1 MNDIE
6 VDLFYYRD
14 LLQREREKPLH
25 DIQSYFNLITS
36 GTTFS
41 FARLSNND
49 KTAALLNELKRYGF
63 VANDTNLAYF
73 RVLFG
78 IPLYKEDVPY
88 KPIMWKKNGQ
98 LLRYFIQYLFSSEM
112 MWFYAKILVPLMFV
126 NKRYTPINLAK
137 SDIKRLENS
146 SDYCRLKAILENFNT

>member
-1 MNDIE
+1 ME

-41 FARLSNND
+41 FARLPNND
-49 KTAALLNELKRYGF
+49 KTAVLLNELKKYNF
-63 VANDTNLAYF
+63 VAYDTNLAYF

-98 LLRYFIQYLFSSEM
+98 LLRYFIQNLFSSEM
-112 MWFYAKILVPLMFV
+112 MWFYAKALVPLMFV
-126 NKRYTPINLAK
+126 NKRYTTINLAQ

-146 SDYCRLKAILENFNT
+146 SDYCTLKAILENFNT

>member
-1 MNDIE
+1 ME

-41 FARLSNND
+41 FARLPNND
-49 KTAALLNELKRYGF
+49 KTAVLLNELKKYNF
-63 VANDTNLAYF
+63 VAYDTNLAYF

-98 LLRYFIQYLFSSEM
+98 LLRYFIQNLFSSEM
-112 MWFYAKILVPLMFV
+112 MWFYAKALVPLMFV
-126 NKRYTPINLAK
+126 NKRYTPINLAQ

-146 SDYCRLKAILENFNT
+146 SDYCTLKAILENFNT